1 MRGVRPSWHKG
12 IIQPPTLPEDQR
24 GRTPAGKLGNTPQA
38 TDGLVQCTLNF
49 LEILLQERQL
59 CEMRS
64 HLCVCEMNLSSR
76 HFRSWTPK
84 LLLPGEVFDS
94 SCVLLEGG
102 DHIGPQDSQPPPPP
116 HPPHHIPMPSMLP
129 VSCVLHPARLSIY
142 SSYPH
147 CTVCPPVGFF
157 PVEE

>member
-64 HLCVCEMNLSSR
+64 HLCVCVMNLSSR

-116 HPPHHIPMPSMLP
+116 PPILLITSQCHQCYPYR
-129 VSCVLHPARLSIY
+129 VSSTPLDYQFIAVTLTALYAPQWVFSL
-142 SSYPH
+142 
-147 CTVCPPVGFF
+147 
-157 PVEE
+157 